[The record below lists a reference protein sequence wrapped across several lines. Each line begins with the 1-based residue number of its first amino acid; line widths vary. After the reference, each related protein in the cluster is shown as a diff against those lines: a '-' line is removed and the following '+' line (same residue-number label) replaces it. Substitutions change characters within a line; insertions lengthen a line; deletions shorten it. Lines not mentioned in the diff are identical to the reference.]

1 MVSTGPSS
9 ELIAESNKLGVD
21 ISDPVVGGVSSG
33 NVIGLRQGKR
43 YGRRSSTMSPQER
56 EDIINTGQFDTIR
69 DPADPQDLLLQVT
82 DTPMPGRENEVE
94 IDVSVAVTGEVA
106 FEEMLEAFENDQEKW
121 DQISEGLF
129 MNGYTSFDEDA
140 EDIYDFEVVRNGMLA
155 AVAKASQF
163 AAAGGAGLGMMPTV
177 DALLKATDP
186 AALQKEIN
194 RVTQSKR
201 PPQYTRATITE
212 YANKAFRQKLQRGPT
227 DDELK
232 TVIGLVHNLQG
243 QSNVR
248 FDLSSEIGAMAGDLD
263 PERAAGIKAYN
274 SAQTVKNALGL
285 K

>member
-56 EDIINTGQFDTIR
+56 EDIINSGQFDMIR

>member
-56 EDIINTGQFDTIR
+56 EDIINTGQFDMIR

-106 FEEMLEAFENDQEKW
+106 FEEMLDAFENDQEKW

-140 EDIYDFEVVRNGMLA
+140 EDIYNFEVVRNGMLA

-194 RVTQSKR
+194 RITQSKR

-248 FDLSSEIGAMAGDLD
+248 FDLSSEIGAMAGNLD

>member
-56 EDIINTGQFDTIR
+56 EDIINSGQFDMIR

-248 FDLSSEIGAMAGDLD
+248 FDLSSEIGAMAGNLD

>member
-33 NVIGLRQGKR
+33 NVIGLRPGKR

-56 EDIINTGQFDTIR
+56 EDIINTGQFDMIR

-106 FEEMLEAFENDQEKW
+106 FEEMLDAFENDQEKW

-140 EDIYDFEVVRNGMLA
+140 EDIYNFEVVRNGMLA

-194 RVTQSKR
+194 RITQSKR

-248 FDLSSEIGAMAGDLD
+248 FDLSSEIGAMAGNLD